1 MASALP
7 ISINVKSDVDYEI
20 PIESPPFSKELSNKA
35 PQLVAAGENAAP
47 Y

>member
-7 ISINVKSDVDYEI
+7 ISINVELDVDYEI
-20 PIESPPFSKELSNKA
+20 PIESPPFGKELSNNA